1 MHPRSCGARP
11 GREDLM
17 VQVTNNGL
25 YCAQYSG
32 YPTTRRRNILLVVGE
47 RRGDGSR
54 RGQGTV
60 ERIEGVEAVL

>member
-1 MHPRSCGARP
+1 
-11 GREDLM
+11 M